1 MGGSVSK
8 GSGTLTSGT
17 PQRNAQASA
26 SGVKAA
32 HIDSNAKRLILITE
46 LIAPYRVPEFNAL
59 AEHPDIDLHVI
70 FLAETDPSMRQ
81 WRVYKDEIRFSYEV
95 LPSWRW
101 QVGPSNV
108 LMNRGLGRA
117 LRTADPDAMVVGG
130 YNYPASW
137 QALFWAH
144 RRSVPFC
151 LWSESNSADRRSHR
165 KVVELLKTR
174 FLRDCCGFVVP
185 GRSSRQYLLDLGVR
199 DKPIFIAPNAVDNDL
214 FSRLAHTA
222 TKDAH
227 RIRTDY
233 KLPDRFFLYVGRL
246 IPSKGVFDLL
256 EAYAGLKSEIRSEV
270 GLVFVGDGAS
280 QAQLTKRASGIHPG
294 RVQCFGFIHREQLPE
309 FYSLAEAFV
318 FPTHSDP
325 WGLVVNEAMACGLPI
340 IATNVG
346 GCVAD
351 LVEDGWNGFVIPA
364 SQPVQLTA
372 ALETIATDST
382 LRRRMAGNSLE
393 RIQLYSPSA
402 WAEGMAAVMN
412 LA

>member
-1 MGGSVSK
+1 M
-8 GSGTLTSGT
+8 SGI
-17 PQRNAQASA
+17 QA
-26 SGVKAA
+26 GR
-32 HIDSNAKRLILITE
+32 IDFTTKRLTLITE

-59 AEHPDIDLHVI
+59 AEYPHIDLHVI
-70 FLAETDPSMRQ
+70 FLAETDPTMRQ

-95 LPSWRW
+95 LPSWRC
-101 QVGPSNV
+101 QVGASNI

-151 LWSESNSADRRSHR
+151 LWSESNSADRRSR
-165 KVVELLKTR
+165 RRVVEFLKAR

-185 GRSSRQYLLDLGVR
+185 GMSSRQYLQDLGVR
-199 DKPIFIAPNAVDNDL
+199 DKPIFIAPNAVDNEL

-222 TKDAH
+222 AKDAE
-227 RIRTDY
+227 RIRTQY
-233 KLPDRFFLYVGRL
+233 KLPNRFFLYVGRL
-246 IPSKGVFDLL
+246 IPPKGIFDLL

-270 GLVFVGDGAS
+270 GLVFVGDGP
-280 QAQLTKRASGIHPG
+280 AQTQLVERASDIHPG

-309 FYSLAEAFV
+309 FYALAEAFI
-318 FPTHSDP
+318 FPTHTDP

-340 IATNVG
+340 IATTVG

-351 LVEDGWNGFVIPA
+351 LVENGWNGFVIPA
-364 SQPVQLTA
+364 SRPIQLTA
-372 ALETIATDST
+372 ALETIATDSS
-382 LRRRMAGNSLE
+382 LRQRMAANSLE

-402 WAEGMAAVMN
+402 WAEGMAAVIN
-412 LA
+412 LV